1 MPRII
6 AGQAKGIRLEAPD
19 GTDTRPTADNRKEA
33 IFSSIQFELPGA
45 RFLDLFSGCGACGLE
60 ALSRGAA
67 EAVLVESAPA
77 ATACIRN
84 NIGKTRLSG
93 ARLIAS
99 DVFAA
104 TELLAR
110 EGKTFDIVF
119 LDPPYHRGYEE
130 KTVRILAEKGL
141 VAEEGLIAVESAADT
156 EIPVP
161 EGFELEKSK
170 QYRVTRFTL
179 LRRKRSTE

>member
-6 AGQAKGIRLEAPD
+6 AGLARGIRLEAPD

-67 EAVLVESAPA
+67 EAVLVENAPGA
-77 ATACIRN
+77 AACIRN
-84 NIGKTRLSG
+84 NIRKTRLTG
-93 ARLIAS
+93 ARLVAS
-99 DVFAA
+99 DVLAA
-104 TELLAR
+104 LELLHR
-110 EGKTFDIVF
+110 EGKEFDIIF
-119 LDPPYHRGYEE
+119 LDPPYHRGFEE
-130 KTVRILAEKGL
+130 TVVRAAVEKGL

-156 EIPVP
+156 DIPVP

-179 LRRKRSTE
+179 LRRKRSIE